1 MGTARIHRL
10 QGIAVAFL
18 SAAVLA
24 SGGVGAADISLHV
37 DINDLK
43 SKEIEAKY
51 TTGAGTK
58 EIAWVT
64 DALPMPS
71 KDKQNSGCA
80 RIPEYMDGAICY
92 RVCGGG
98 LASEPVSWTYE
109 WRRARMGHN
118 APWEPCNENG
128 CRGFNP
134 EYYATGQRGCGHF
147 MIWRGMN
154 YERDLRI
161 RIKLQ

>member
-1 MGTARIHRL
+1 MGTARIHL
-10 QGIAVAFL
+10 YLGFGIAAL
-18 SAAVLA
+18 SAVVLA
-24 SGGVGAADISLHV
+24 IGEVAAAEISLKV

-58 EIAWVT
+58 EIAWIT
-64 DALPMPS
+64 DAMPMPS
-71 KDKQNSGCA
+71 KNKQSSGCA

-92 RVCGGG
+92 RVCGGS
-98 LASEPVSWTYE
+98 LASQPVSWAYE
-109 WRRARMGHN
+109 WRRANMGHN

-128 CRGFNP
+128 CRGFNA
-134 EYYATGQRGCGHF
+134 EYYAAEQRGCGHF

-161 RIKLQ
+161 RITLQ

>member
-24 SGGVGAADISLHV
+24 TGEVGAAEISLHI

-58 EIAWVT
+58 EIGWVT

-71 KDKQNSGCA
+71 KDKQSSGCA

-92 RVCGGG
+92 RVCGGS
-98 LASEPVSWTYE
+98 LASEPVSWTFDCS
-109 WRRARMGHN
+109 
-118 APWEPCNENG
+118 PS
-128 CRGFNP
+128 
-134 EYYATGQRGCGHF
+134 
-147 MIWRGMN
+147 
-154 YERDLRI
+154 
-161 RIKLQ
+161 